1 MKQLKLVYL
10 KSWASGQVTETRR
23 ESVARAIHSAELE
36 GQAVSADFMH
46 DATEYIK
53 GTINADQLVE
63 RTKTRIM
70 ERELVSATK

>member
-1 MKQLKLVYL
+1 MHL
-10 KSWASGQVTETRR
+10 TRR
-23 ESVARAIHSAELE
+23 ENVTRAIHSAELE

-53 GTINADQLVE
+53 GTINADQLVK

-70 ERELVSATK
+70 ERKLVSATK

>member
-1 MKQLKLVYL
+1 MQL
-10 KSWASGQVTETRR
+10 TRR
-23 ESVARAIHSAELE
+23 ENVTRAIHSAELE
-36 GQAVSADFMH
+36 GQAVSADFTH

-70 ERELVSATK
+70 ERKLVSAAK

>member
-1 MKQLKLVYL
+1 MQL
-10 KSWASGQVTETRR
+10 TRR
-23 ESVARAIHSAELE
+23 ENVTRAIHSAELE

-53 GTINADQLVE
+53 GTINADQLVK

-70 ERELVSATK
+70 ERKLVSATK

>member
-1 MKQLKLVYL
+1 MQL
-10 KSWASGQVTETRR
+10 TRR
-23 ESVARAIHSAELE
+23 ENAARAIHSAELE

-46 DATEYIK
+46 DATEYVK

-70 ERELVSATK
+70 ER